1 MMPKVTYFTSNG
13 INNSTECLVETR
25 YGKNN
30 EENMRC
36 INKIINHINDLK
48 SSLIKIIYI
57 AHGWTMGDPDDFID
71 MKDAL
76 LKRYGKA
83 EKVVVGIIHWKNAA
97 ARHSTNSSMQRSKI
111 NVTLE
116 KIIMCCKQDILGGV
130 GFSTTYGQASVNT
143 WTVGNV
149 IGYLHEN
156 IIRRQNSS
164 NTETYCI
171 GHSLGSHVC
180 GFFGKMV
187 NELLGQKYR
196 LQKIV
201 GLDPAGPIFDDP
213 LHNPNLRLNKEDAKS
228 VETILT
234 NTETLGFSTPLGDVD
249 LHIHGGA
256 CQPCCKNCDT
266 TSPGGIGLSRW
277 ITASCHHVYAYQLML
292 DLINRQIPCSLEEKD
307 SLVLTRNN

>member
-1 MMPKVTYFTSNG
+1 
-13 INNSTECLVETR
+13 
-25 YGKNN
+25 
-30 EENMRC
+30 
-36 INKIINHINDLK
+36 
-48 SSLIKIIYI
+48 
-57 AHGWTMGDPDDFID
+57 
-71 MKDAL
+71 
-76 LKRYGKA
+76 
-83 EKVVVGIIHWKNAA
+83 
-97 ARHSTNSSMQRSKI
+97 
-111 NVTLE
+111 
-116 KIIMCCKQDILGGV
+116 MCCKQDILGGV

-149 IGYLHEN
+149 MGYLHEN
-156 IIRRQNSS
+156 IIRRQDSS

-187 NELLGQKYR
+187 KELLGQKYM

-213 LHNPNLRLNKEDAKS
+213 SHNTNLRLNKEDARS

-256 CQPCCKNCDT
+256 CQPWCKNCDT
-266 TSPGGIGLSRW
+266 TSPGGIGLFRW
-277 ITASCHHVYAYQLML
+277 TTASCHHAYAYQLML
-292 DLINRQIPCSLEEKD
+292 ELINRQIPCSLGEKESKSP
-307 SLVLTRNN
+307 SLPNSDTIWRDVVLIYYMGSLDNSTNIPNGEYNVETDKKLETDVIKKCSILPKNII